1 MDFYPLWVVFRPVG
15 RKTTHKNGKYHAAV
29 HPEPVEGQAK
39 LLRASVLIQKKKFR
53 QEKTLWLPKSALD

>member
-1 MDFYPLWVVFRPVG
+1 MLP
-15 RKTTHKNGKYHAAV
+15 
-29 HPEPVEGQAK
+29 QAK